1 MRAQNTPGLLAAC
14 IILPLSTA
22 VGPSG
27 PTQPGAPA
35 DCTSWY
41 SAKKGDSASR
51 VASSQNIRLETFMD
65 ANPQLS
71 GDPLALWEGYDYC
84 IPLGSKTVGPAG
96 PKHFVSF
103 ISEKVFGIADSI

>member
-1 MRAQNTPGLLAAC
+1 MRAQNMLGLFVAC
-14 IILPLSTA
+14 IILPLATA

-35 DCTSWY
+35 DCVSWY
-41 SAKKGDSASR
+41 SAKRGDSASR
-51 VASSQNIRLETFMD
+51 IAASNNIRLETFMD

-84 IPLGSKTVGPAG
+84 VPLGSKTVSPAG
-96 PKHFVSF
+96 PEHFISF
-103 ISEKVFGIADSI
+103 INEGIFRSFC